1 MMPAIIPLSVII
13 LVILLV
19 WTDSRFNEPPDDH

>member
-1 MMPAIIPLSVII
+1 MMKQVII

-19 WTDSRFNEPPDDH
+19 ISLPAS